1 MEDDDPAAAQEAMK
15 EEIMKGQEDTVPAMA
30 LNLKEDLKEE
40 MAQFKEELQGELK
53 TMLTDLLD
61 SKKKRR

>member
-1 MEDDDPAAAQEAMK
+1 
-15 EEIMKGQEDTVPAMA
+15 MKGQEDTVAAMA
-30 LNLKEDLKEE
+30 LKLKEDLKEE